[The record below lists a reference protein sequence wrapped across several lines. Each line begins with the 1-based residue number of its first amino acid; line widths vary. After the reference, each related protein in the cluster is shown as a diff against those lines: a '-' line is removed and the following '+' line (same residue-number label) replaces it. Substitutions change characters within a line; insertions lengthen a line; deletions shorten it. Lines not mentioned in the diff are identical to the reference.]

1 MLLNKTNKN
10 PVSNKELLPSAIFD
24 IMTNITKSKL
34 PSATHWDFVTNDF
47 DAAKTFL
54 KEYDNNQATFNS
66 YRREV
71 ERLLQ
76 WSWLIQKK
84 SIFQI
89 KRNDIED
96 YVNFCKNPP
105 QLWIGIAKVP
115 RFIDTN
121 GERKPNPA
129 WRPFVATVSKTA
141 AKKGTI
147 PDIKKYS
154 LSEKAIREIFA
165 ILGSFYKFL
174 VQENYTEINP
184 VTQIRQKSKYFRKQ
198 QTKTVIRRLT
208 ELQWDT
214 VIEIA
219 KQLADV
225 TPKKNERTLFIMSIL
240 YSMYLRISELTASKR
255 WLPKMNDF
263 RRDHD
268 GNWWFTTVGKGNKER
283 QIAVS
288 DSMLDTLKRWR
299 KYLNLTP
306 LPSVNDQTPLIPN
319 TRGEGAISSTNQ
331 IRNIVQYCFDE
342 AIKKLREDGFTEE
355 ANGLQSATVHW
366 LRHTGISDDIKR
378 RPREHVRDDAG
389 HSSSITTDKYIDV
402 DLRERHSSA
411 KKKLIDRDEILV
423 QKNEP
428 LISNHSRLKNKK
440 KSIVL
445 SLWLMV
451 ENNSKW
457 VRGKKRAREDIE
469 YYVLSDY
476 NIKRLSKD
484 SWDYEI
490 TVEYETEKELEDII
504 YSIYSEMQSHADR
517 RNCFIE
523 ADISDKK
530 SDRRW

>member
-1 MLLNKTNKN
+1 MGKKIKMKNKTVIKIPIPLFDTIENIKKAKLQIISK
-10 PVSNKELLPSAIFD
+10 PIFAD
-24 IMTNITKSKL
+24 
-34 PSATHWDFVTNDF
+34 NDF
-47 DAAKTFL
+47 DATRIFL
-54 KEYDNNQATFNS
+54 KEYDGNQATFNS
-66 YRREV
+66 YRREI

-76 WSWLIQKK
+76 WAWLIKKK
-84 SIFQI
+84 SIFQL
-89 KRNDIED
+89 KRDDIEA

-105 QLWIGIAKVP
+105 QAWIGIAKVP
-115 RFIDTN
+115 RFIEEDSK
-121 GERKPNPA
+121 RKPNPT
-129 WRPFVATVSKTA
+129 WRPFVATISKVAT
-141 AKKGTI
+141 KQGKI
-147 PDIKKYS
+147 PDVKQYA
-154 LSEKAIREIFA
+154 LSEKAVREIFA

-174 VQENYTEINP
+174 IQENYTEINP

-208 ELQWDT
+208 ELQWGT
-214 VIEIA
+214 VIETA

-225 TPKKNERTLFIMSIL
+225 NPKKHERTLFIMSIL

-299 KYLNLTP
+299 KYLKLTP
-306 LPSVNDQTPLIPN
+306 LPSVDDQTPLIPN
-319 TRGEGAISSTNQ
+319 TRNEGAISSTNQ

-342 AIKKLREDGFTEE
+342 AIKKLNEDGFTEE

-411 KKKLIDRDEILV
+411 KKKLIDRDEIFI

-428 LISNHSRLKNKK
+428 SISNYSKLTNKK
-440 KSIVL
+440 IL
-445 SLWLMV
+445 LCSLF
-451 ENNSKW
+451 
-457 VRGKKRAREDIE
+457 G
-469 YYVLSDY
+469 
-476 NIKRLSKD
+476 
-484 SWDYEI
+484 
-490 TVEYETEKELEDII
+490 
-504 YSIYSEMQSHADR
+504 
-517 RNCFIE
+517 
-523 ADISDKK
+523 
-530 SDRRW
+530 